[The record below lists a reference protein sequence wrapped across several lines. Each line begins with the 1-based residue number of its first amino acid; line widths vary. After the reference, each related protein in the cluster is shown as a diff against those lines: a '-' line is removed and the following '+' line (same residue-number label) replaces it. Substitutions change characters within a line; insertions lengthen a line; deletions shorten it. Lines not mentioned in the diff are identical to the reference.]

1 VKTKVM
7 SMFPSMLPSAVAQ
20 GGSRRGSALQP
31 PPSPLAPVA
40 PAAAPFKEPQTP
52 LLLHAW
58 IDNETKSETTKA
70 LHEAFAAVVSVYN
83 TPTVLHFKT
92 QQTVR
97 KALPTT
103 IGCGTALARIG
114 QVAVVGPLRD
124 ATLAA
129 DAVTHARNA
138 KSGFQS
144 SIERLNT
151 ALPALAE
158 TFAEVRREHD
168 LLLKQQ
174 QRLEDQR
181 AADLVAQQQPL
192 PLFEVPDAPLRSHGS
207 GSGSSLAD
215 HAVVAEAAAALSAPT
230 VQALLSAPLTASIAQ
245 AVADAREGL
254 DAPYGAHGELVPA
267 SSADGAAATDPEGT
281 VDQAE
286 GQRESAPTVDARD
299 PGDSIA
305 NDTSAAALGGATA
318 APHAHPTSEG
328 RTAM

>member
-20 GGSRRGSALQP
+20 SGSRRGSALQP

-40 PAAAPFKEPQTP
+40 PAAAAPFKEPQTP

-83 TPTVLHFKT
+83 APTVLHFKT

-151 ALPALAE
+151 ALPTLAE
-158 TFAEVRREHD
+158 AFAEVRREQD

-181 AADLVAQQQPL
+181 VADLVAQQQPL
-192 PLFEVPDAPLRSHGS
+192 PLFEVPDAPLRSLN

-230 VQALLSAPLTASIAQ
+230 VQALLPAPLIASIAQ
-245 AVADAREGL
+245 AVADAPEGR
-254 DAPYGAHGELVPA
+254 DATYGEPGELVSA

-281 VDQAE
+281 VDQE
-286 GQRESAPTVDARD
+286 QREPAPTVDDRD
-299 PGDSIA
+299 PGDSVA
-305 NDTSAAALGGATA
+305 NDTSAAALGGAAA
-318 APHAHPTSEG
+318 APHEHPTSEG